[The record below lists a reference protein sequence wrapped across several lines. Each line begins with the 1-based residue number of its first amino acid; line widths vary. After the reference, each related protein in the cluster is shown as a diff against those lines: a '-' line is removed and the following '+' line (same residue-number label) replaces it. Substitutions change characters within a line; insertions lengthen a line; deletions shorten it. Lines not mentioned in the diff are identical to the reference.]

1 MELTRRKFLQL
12 AGSLTGAA
20 AIGAVALPREAS
32 ATEEFP
38 GYPNRYGLLTD
49 TTLCIGC
56 RMCENAC
63 AQAHNLPAPQVGPQ
77 VLEKTR
83 RTDAK
88 SFTVVNRYPN
98 PKNDKVPI
106 YRKIQCF
113 HCNEPACVS
122 ACLVGAL
129 KKTPEGP
136 VIYNEDVCIGCRYCM
151 NACPYSMPTYE
162 YDDPIT
168 PAIQKCIMCYE
179 RVVQPGGVPA
189 CASICPLKATIFG
202 KRSDLLR
209 IAHERINKTPER
221 YVDHVYGEKEVGGTG
236 WLYLASVPFDQLGLP
251 TDLGTTP
258 YPEYTRDFLLGVPL
272 VLTMWPALFM
282 GVSAI
287 SKERDKAGQRTSDD
301 HTEVSTD
308 DRTEVTR

>member
-56 RMCENAC
+56 RMCE
-63 AQAHNLPAPQVGPQ
+63 
-77 VLEKTR
+77 K
-83 RTDAK
+83 
-88 SFTVVNRYPN
+88 
-98 PKNDKVPI
+98 
-106 YRKIQCF
+106 
-113 HCNEPACVS
+113 ACVS

-168 PAIQKCIMCYE
+168 PAI
-179 RVVQPGGVPA
+179 
-189 CASICPLKATIFG
+189 
-202 KRSDLLR
+202 
-209 IAHERINKTPER
+209 
-221 YVDHVYGEKEVGGTG
+221 
-236 WLYLASVPFDQLGLP
+236 
-251 TDLGTTP
+251 
-258 YPEYTRDFLLGVPL
+258 
-272 VLTMWPALFM
+272 
-282 GVSAI
+282 
-287 SKERDKAGQRTSDD
+287 
-301 HTEVSTD
+301 
-308 DRTEVTR
+308 